1 MSIINRLSEDLANL
15 RGTWRSVDKD
25 DRQANREHPDC
36 LKDPKYRESER
47 IWSLVVEA
55 IVFSY
60 LDDPVEEVAGQPQAP
75 EDDASRDDDLPP
87 LEGLGQTEAQHG
99 QHYKVGAAG
108 KVRHLQRRDDVRIDQ
123 SKSFSFRAFLFLP
136 SPFTTSKLLICCPTC
151 SIYFQIPET
160 DLIKLE
166 CGRHQEEGELHPRSD
181 NGADGQVVGVS
192 LPDNHHDRTSL
203 LSVCCTPN

>member
-1 MSIINRLSEDLANL
+1 MPEDFANL

-55 IVFSY
+55 IVLSY

-75 EDDASRDDDLPP
+75 QDDASRDDDLPP

-99 QHYKVGAAG
+99 QHYKVGAAS
-108 KVRHLQRRDDVRIDQ
+108 KVRHLQQRDDVRM
-123 SKSFSFRAFLFLP
+123 L
-136 SPFTTSKLLICCPTC
+136 
-151 SIYFQIPET
+151 
-160 DLIKLE
+160 
-166 CGRHQEEGELHPRSD
+166 
-181 NGADGQVVGVS
+181 
-192 LPDNHHDRTSL
+192 
-203 LSVCCTPN
+203 